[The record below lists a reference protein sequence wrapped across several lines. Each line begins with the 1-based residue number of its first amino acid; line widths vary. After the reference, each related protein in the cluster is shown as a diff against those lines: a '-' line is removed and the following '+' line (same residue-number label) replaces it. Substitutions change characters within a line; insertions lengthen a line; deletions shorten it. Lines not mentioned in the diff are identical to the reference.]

1 MPWSIDITIIT
12 MKCYYTPDALHHT
25 WRKKMK
31 DGHFSLKDV
40 DEFYKNPPEWARN
53 GGPDGYWSDMTD
65 WSSTCHIV
73 DEEES
78 E

>member
-1 MPWSIDITIIT
+1 
-12 MKCYYTPDALHHT
+12 
-25 WRKKMK
+25 MK

-53 GGPDGYWSDMTD
+53 GGPDGYWRDMTD